1 MEYVLIVVL
10 IAMLTGCWLL
20 LQRRNTELRVLQN
33 RQPDADWKAE
43 HARLLTRLELEQTMM
58 DSLDDPLLLLDNER
72 HVIRANRSAFDL
84 LGAKLLN
91 QDITILLRDKLLR
104 DAIDSVLKGG
114 EPDEIEY
121 TWNGPVVRTYEVSV
135 TPFRR
140 FWDGPF
146 GSRRDQA
153 DESHIDDS
161 DWPAVMLLMTEITTI
176 KRAEESRIDF
186 IANISH
192 ELRTPLASL
201 LGFIETI
208 RGPAK
213 DDGEAI
219 DRFLGIMQDQ
229 AMRMSR
235 LVSDLLSLSRVE
247 LQEHQMPTVRVNLI
261 RLLGNLWASMELR
274 AAEKGINISVE
285 APRELPEIYGDVDQL
300 IQAFTNLVENAIKYG
315 PENSDIIIT
324 AGVQHDGASPG
335 GEAREVVAIA
345 VADQGE
351 GIPKES
357 LEKLTERFYRA
368 DAAKA
373 RRIPGTG
380 LGLAIVKHIVNRH
393 RGRMTI
399 TSEPGRGTTF
409 TVVLP
414 VAEEEEALT
423 FTPQSQE

>member
-1 MEYVLIVVL
+1 MEYIL
-10 IAMLTGCWLL
+10 IAILLALLMACWLMFM
-20 LQRRNTELRVLQN
+20 RRTRELRALMVSMGSG
-33 RQPDADWKAE
+33 DSAWKAE

-58 DSLDDPLLLLDNER
+58 DSLDDPLLLLDNQR
-72 HVIRANRSAFDL
+72 HIIRANRSAFDL

-91 QDITILLRDKLLR
+91 QDIAVLLRDKALR
-104 DAIDSVLKGG
+104 DAIDSVMNGG
-114 EPDEIEY
+114 DPQEIEY
-121 TWNGPVVRTYEVSV
+121 IWNGPVVRAYEVSV

-146 GSRRDQA
+146 GNRRNAQ

-161 DWPAVMLLMTEITTI
+161 DWPAVMILMTEITTI
-176 KRAEESRIDF
+176 KRAEETRIDF

-213 DDGEAI
+213 DDAEAT

-229 AMRMSR
+229 ALRMSR

-247 LQEHQMPTVRVNLI
+247 LEEHQMPTERVNLI
-261 RLLGNLWASMELR
+261 KLLGNLWAAMELR
-274 AAEKGINISVE
+274 AAEKGININVE
-285 APRELPEIYGDVDQL
+285 APRELPEIYGDWDQL
-300 IQAFTNLVENAIKYG
+300 IQALTNLVENAVKYG
-315 PENSDIIIT
+315 PENSDIVIT
-324 AGVQHDGASPG
+324 ADVRPDGAAPS

-351 GIPKES
+351 GIPKEA
-357 LEKLTERFYRA
+357 LEDLTKRFYRTA
-368 DAAKA
+368 DAKA

-380 LGLAIVKHIVNRH
+380 LGLAIVKHIVIRH

-409 TVVLP
+409 TVLLP
-414 VAEEEEALT
+414 VAVEEEPGAEG
-423 FTPQSQE
+423 